1 MMEFFGPALWI
12 YAVPAA
18 AIWCLYFLRTRAKE
32 RIARDLLDESVAAQL
47 LEPPSLHPVIDPN
60 LCAGCGACAG
70 ACPEGAGEVL
80 GVISGK
86 ATLVSPTSCIGHGA
100 CKDACPMQAIELVF
114 GTATRG
120 VDIPYVD
127 PEFESNVPGVFIA
140 GELGGMG
147 LVRNA
152 IEQGRQAMEAI
163 SRKRPRGRLPVLDVL
178 IVGGGP
184 AGLAATLAAHELGL
198 RYRTIEQE
206 SVGGAVAHYPRGKIV
221 MTQPVVLPIY
231 GRVESGEIQKE
242 ALLALWR
249 DVEER
254 TGIEIHCGERM
265 ESLSAATFDGDT
277 ITVTTTQGKY
287 ETQAVLLCIGR
298 RGSPQK
304 LGVPGEDLCKVVYRL
319 ADADQYCR
327 RHVTVVGGG
336 DSALEAAIEL
346 SLAGAA
352 SVALV
357 HRGEVFDRARP
368 KNRRRVQECA
378 RRGDLE
384 ILLESRVVAIS
395 ENEIEIDVAGTRQQ
409 RWNDG
414 LIVCTGGVLPT
425 ELLRAVGIRF
435 ESKYGT
441 R

>member
-1 MMEFFGPALWI
+1 MLDFLDPALWI
-12 YAVPAA
+12 YTVPAVG
-18 AIWCLYFLRTRAKE
+18 IWWLYFVRTHARERA
-32 RIARDLLDESVAAQL
+32 ARELLDESEAAQL
-47 LEPPSLHPVIDPN
+47 LEPVSLHPVIDPN
-60 LCAGCGACAG
+60 LCAGCGACVS
-70 ACPEGAGEVL
+70 ACPEGADEVL
-80 GVISGK
+80 GVIAGK

-127 PEFESNVPGVFIA
+127 PDFETNVPGVFIA

-152 IEQGRQAMEAI
+152 IEQGRQAVSAI
-163 SRKRPRGRLPVLDVL
+163 ARKRPRARAPELDLL

-184 AGLAATLAAHELGL
+184 AGLAATLAAQELGL

-221 MTQPVVLPIY
+221 MTQPVVLPLY

-242 ALLALWR
+242 ALLALWH

-265 ESLSAATFDGDT
+265 ESLSAAPDGL
-277 ITVTTTQGKY
+277 TVTTTQAKY
-287 ETQAVLLCIGR
+287 EAQAVLLCIGR

-304 LGVPGEDLCKVVYRL
+304 LGVPGEQLCKVVYRL

-327 RHVTVVGGG
+327 RHVLVVGGG

-346 SLAGAA
+346 SLAGAG
-352 SVALV
+352 SVVLV

-368 KNRRRVQECA
+368 RNRRRVQEHA

-395 ENEIEIDVAGTRQQ
+395 EDEVEIDVAGNRQK

-414 LIVCTGGVLPT
+414 VIVCTGGVLPT
-425 ELLRAVGIRF
+425 ELLRGVGIQF